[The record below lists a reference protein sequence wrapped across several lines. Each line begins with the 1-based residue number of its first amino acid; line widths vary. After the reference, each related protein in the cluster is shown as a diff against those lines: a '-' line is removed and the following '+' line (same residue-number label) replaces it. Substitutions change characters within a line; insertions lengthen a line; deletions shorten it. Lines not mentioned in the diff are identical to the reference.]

1 MNKEIKRPKSNS
13 VKTTNSLLFKLSAIY
28 ALLLLVAILV
38 MSVIS
43 VNSVENSSHD
53 AAIIMANYKLNG
65 DIESFQYMMESTYG
79 QITLSN
85 GDFVSEHGNSLKYDY
100 TTIDRI
106 ARNVGVESTLFV
118 REGQDFRRITTS
130 LIDSS
135 GNRLVDT
142 LLGTGSAAYR
152 NVISGEDYIGE
163 VTILGEVYYAK
174 YRPLLAPNSRDVTG
188 ILFIGIKMASIDEY
202 ITTFRTS
209 KIITLVIQA
218 FIILLAGI
226 IINVITCKN
235 MLLKPVQAV
244 VDMLKFL
251 EEGDLTH
258 QVVVKTK
265 DEIGVMKHSINH
277 TLGRIKDMIK
287 SIKKEARI
295 LHQIGTDLSSD
306 MNESAAAV
314 NEISANVQ
322 SIKTRILSQSASVSE
337 THATMDQVV
346 TNINKLNG
354 HVENQSKNVSQASSA
369 IEQMVANTRSV
380 TESLVKNA
388 SNVKA
393 LREASE
399 VGRAGLQDVAQDIQ
413 EIARESEGLMEIN
426 SVMQN
431 IASQTN
437 LLSMNAA
444 IEAAHAGDVGKG
456 FAVVADEIRKLA
468 ESSNEQSKTIGTVLK
483 VIKDCI
489 DKITKSTDNVLNK
502 FEAIDTGVN
511 IVVQQEENIRNAMEE
526 QEIGSKQIL
535 QGIANVNEI
544 TQQVSSGSQEMLEG
558 SKEVIRES
566 EGLEKQTQEIS
577 SGIHEMASGA
587 EQINIAI
594 NHINELSVKNRDN
607 IALLLNEVTRFVV
620 DEE

>member
-1 MNKEIKRPKSNS
+1 
-13 VKTTNSLLFKLSAIY
+13 
-28 ALLLLVAILV
+28 
-38 MSVIS
+38 
-43 VNSVENSSHD
+43 
-53 AAIIMANYKLNG
+53 
-65 DIESFQYMMESTYG
+65 
-79 QITLSN
+79 
-85 GDFVSEHGNSLKYDY
+85 
-100 TTIDRI
+100 
-106 ARNVGVESTLFV
+106 V

-130 LIDSS
+130 FIDQS
-135 GNRLVDT
+135 GRRLVDT
-142 LLGTGSAAYR
+142 FLGTDNPAYR
-152 NVISGEDYIGE
+152 TIMAGQDYIGE
-163 VTILGEVYYAK
+163 VTVLGTLYQAK
-174 YRPLLAPNSRDVTG
+174 YRPILAPNSRDVMG
-188 ILFIGIKMASIDEY
+188 ILFIGIRMASIDEY
-202 ITTFRTS
+202 ITTFRTT
-209 KIITLVIQA
+209 KIITTG
-218 FIILLAGI
+218 IIALIVLFGAV
-226 IINVITCKN
+226 IINVFVCKK
-235 MLLKPVQAV
+235 MLIRPVQDV
-244 VDMLKFL
+244 IDMLKYL

-258 QVVVKTK
+258 KVAIKTY
-265 DEIGVMKHSINH
+265 DEIGVMKQYINT
-277 TLGRIKDMIK
+277 TLGKIQEMIK
-287 SIKKEARI
+287 NIKKEARI
-295 LHQIGTDLSSD
+295 LHQIGNDLSAD

-314 NEISANVQ
+314 NEINANVQ

-354 HVENQSKNVSQASSA
+354 QVEKQSSNVSQASSA

-380 TESLVKNA
+380 TDSLVKNA

-399 VGRAGLQDVAQDIQ
+399 IGRAGLQDVVQDIQ

-468 ESSNEQSKTIGTVLK
+468 ESSNEQSKTIGTILK

-489 DKITKSTDNVLNK
+489 DKISKSTGDVLNK
-502 FEAIDTGVN
+502 FEAIDSGVG
-511 IVVQQEENIRNAMEE
+511 IVVRQEESIRNAMEE

-544 TQQVSSGSQEMLEG
+544 TREVSSGSQEMLEG

-566 EGLEKQTQEIS
+566 EALEKQTQEIS
-577 SGIHEMASGA
+577 SGIHEMATGA

-594 NHINELSVKNRDN
+594 SHINELSVRNRDN
-607 IALLLNEVTRFVV
+607 IGLLLNEVTRFVV
-620 DEE
+620 EEEGDD